1 MPDISIDQ
9 PDLPPPLSA
18 SNQTMSEMEYDRQRA
33 ELERLY
39 GGPDAA
45 DKEVLAKRDQAWAQ
59 LFWRTGW
66 TQEKLAEK
74 EGKSQS
80 WADRRLR
87 FGRFL
92 HFTPHGVNADSPP
105 LPKDLTEGKFRGCWD
120 RTSKKADER
129 DRFKAVY
136 QKLTAPPD
144 PDAPKP
150 KRPSLKK
157 DILESGVVD
166 GKWRP
171 VDKIAAEI
179 EVEDVQHVSDTL
191 QNAKDQGLFGLKVES
206 KQVGTKRH
214 WRLMPADKTVTVHEL
229 TEKLTPILKALKE
242 QAEDHMARWSPPTVL
257 RHLGLLERYLKEW
270 SE

>member
-1 MPDISIDQ
+1 MPDMFDQ
-9 PDLPPPLSA
+9 PELPPPLV

-59 LFWRTGW
+59 LFLRTGW
-66 TQEKLAEK
+66 PQEKLAEK

-80 WADRRLR
+80 WVARRLT

-92 HFTPHGVNADSPP
+92 HFMPMGINPDSPP
-105 LPKDLTEGKFRGCWD
+105 LPADLTERKFRGVWE
-120 RTSKKADER
+120 RTKKGDER
-129 DRFKAVY
+129 DRFKEVY
-136 QKLTAPPD
+136 RKLTAPPD

-157 DILESGVVD
+157 DILESGIID

-171 VDKIAAEI
+171 AEKIAAEI

-191 QNAKDQGLFGLKVES
+191 QNAQDQGLFGLKVES
-206 KQVGTKRH
+206 KKVGTKRH
-214 WRLMPADKTVTVHEL
+214 WRLFPADKTVTVHEL
-229 TEKLTPILKALKE
+229 TEKLMPILKALKE
-242 QAEDHMARWSPPTVL
+242 QANDHMAHWSPPIVL
-257 RHLGLLERYLKEW
+257 KHLGLFERYLKEW
-270 SE
+270 AE